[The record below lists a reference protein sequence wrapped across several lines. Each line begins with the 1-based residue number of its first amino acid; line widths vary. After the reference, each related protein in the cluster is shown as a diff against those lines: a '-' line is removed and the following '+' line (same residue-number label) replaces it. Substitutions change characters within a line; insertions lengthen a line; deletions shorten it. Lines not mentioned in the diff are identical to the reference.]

1 MDRLMQKNP
10 KVYIILLTWQRI
22 YNLKETLERLSQQT
36 NKNFSIRISNA
47 NLQKTHSV
55 DKIAN
60 TFRSMKGLD
69 IEVSHDGN
77 DIFSFRRFT
86 VAKELAKR
94 DADIIMYIDDD
105 ITFDEKYVENVL
117 SQYEPKSYC
126 SGFTWNFQKNGQDY
140 YKYRTKRLDN
150 KEKIHYCGTGISVI
164 DARVFLKK
172 NLFEA
177 PKEAHKIEDLWLSYY
192 VQQVMGWKLKH
203 IKIPNVKIGG
213 SDHVALYK
221 KILAS
226 DYTKADFL
234 RSLVKDYKW
243 KL

>member
-1 MDRLMQKNP
+1 MKKNP
-10 KVYIILLTWQRI
+10 KIYVILLTWQRI
-22 YNLKETLERLSQQT
+22 DNLKYTLKRLSEQT
-36 NKNFSIRISNA
+36 YKNFSIRISNA
-47 NLQKTHSV
+47 NLEKTHAV
-55 DKIAN
+55 NKIAN
-60 TFRSMKGLD
+60 SFISTNRLD

-86 VAKELAKR
+86 IANELAKK

-105 ITFDEKYVENVL
+105 VTFDERYIESVM

-126 SGFTWNFQKNGQDY
+126 SGFAWNFQKKGKDY

-150 KEKIHYCGTGISVI
+150 KEKIHYCGTGISAI

-172 NLFEA
+172 GLLDA

-192 VQQVMGWKLKH
+192 VQKVMRWKLKY
-203 IKIPNVKIGG
+203 IDIPNVKIGG
-213 SDHVALYK
+213 SDSVALFK

-234 RSLVKDYKW
+234 RFLVKQYKW
-243 KL
+243 NL